1 MACCCCCIDTDRRD
15 SREERIAALR
25 HTLDDAQRQ
34 LAELEQS
41 REVPA

>member
-1 MACCCCCIDTDRRD
+1 MGCCCCNDTDQQE

-34 LAELEQS
+34 LDELEQDQ
-41 REVPA
+41 EVPA